1 MYELSFTN
9 LVLKIQPEWHPPTL
23 THTISEVFIPHADL
37 TCMWPVGT
45 WEWVYYGM
53 DALFWRTL
61 CKVQA
66 GSTHTWKLDGALFS
80 LASVTWRQAV
90 QRPTLSLS
98 LLEMTQALES
108 PGHRDFRKMCPG
120 RSPRFQVHGD
130 RITEDHRYVEF
141 WFIHTLS
148 LSVPSCARCWRCS
161 IINITLNS

>member
-1 MYELSFTN
+1 M
-9 LVLKIQPEWHPPTL
+9 TL
-23 THTISEVFIPHADL
+23 THTHNFRGVHSSCRSYLHVDIGYLRMILWQNGCPF
-37 TCMWPVGT
+37 MKN
-45 WEWVYYGM
+45 
-53 DALFWRTL
+53 TL
-61 CKVQA
+61 KVQA